1 MISFHNIGGVIL
13 REEKLEA
20 GQEVEKHVHAYDH
33 LSYLASGRALVE
45 VDDVLGIVQGPAPL
59 EIKAGQ
65 KHRIQAITDI
75 TWLCIH
81 AEAIAD
87 PATLNRE

>member
-20 GQEVEKHVHAYDH
+20 GQEVKKHVHAYDH
-33 LSYLASGRALVE
+33 LSYLASGRALIE
-45 VDDVLGIVQGPAPL
+45 IGDELFIMGGPAPL

-75 TWLCIH
+75 VWLCIH

-87 PATLNRE
+87 PETLNRE